1 GARALGLAGFAEGL
15 PVVVMEALALRRPVI
30 ATAIAGNPELV
41 EPGVTGWLVPAGS
54 VEALVGAMRA
64 ALQAS
69 PMRLQEM
76 GRAGAEL
83 IARQHDVS
91 LEARKL
97 VTLFRASR
105 DGFAVGAARV

>member
-1 GARALGLAGFAEGL
+1 
-15 PVVVMEALALRRPVI
+15 
-30 ATAIAGNPELV
+30 
-41 EPGVTGWLVPAGS
+41 VTGWLVPAGS

-91 LEARKL
+91 QEARKL
-97 VTLFRASR
+97 ATLFGARGDR
-105 DGFAVGAARV
+105 LAVGAARVATRPERLLRD